1 MADQTQDTGFLT
13 ARIDLQ
19 GLEKDLNSFKE
30 KLDGWSDA
38 IVRKTEAE
46 KVQHVREMQK
56 LSETIQQIQKEHDA
70 LSQQAL
76 VVRQQLERE
85 DEEHEALK
93 KAVEEIIAR
102 QESLPELIA
111 SVQEALDAE
120 SNALWRR
127 KAKTESK
134 EGEQSD
140 FSRGL
145 QKIIDAYSDRLGLT
159 LSPTE
164 NGMDIVYTHIDR
176 NNPTRKFKICVTCD
190 DDDTST
196 YSVTSCQPPLN
207 DMLQSDIDDLNAT
220 GDFSSFVMSVRRR
233 FVDTCS

>member
-1 MADQTQDTGFLT
+1 MYA
-13 ARIDLQ
+13 
-19 GLEKDLNSFKE
+19 
-30 KLDGWSDA
+30 
-38 IVRKTEAE
+38 AE
-46 KVQHVREMQK
+46 
-56 LSETIQQIQKEHDA
+56 
-70 LSQQAL
+70 
-76 VVRQQLERE
+76 LERE
-85 DEEHEALK
+85 DEEHEAMK

-102 QESLPELIA
+102 QECLPELIA
-111 SVQEALDAE
+111 KVQEALDAE

-176 NNPTRKFKICVTCD
+176 NNPTRKFKVCVTCD

-196 YSVTSCQPPLN
+196 YSGMLICHGCSPNVYEHVYSCVPSTN
-207 DMLQSDIDDLNAT
+207 
-220 GDFSSFVMSVRRR
+220 V
-233 FVDTCS
+233 